1 MPKISL
7 STWSFFL
14 KMNTQ
19 RAMDFAVRHGF
30 QGIELWCNTF
40 DFWPRSVTS
49 KEIEA
54 IKATAKSNS
63 LSLAVHF
70 CMTSNNLADLNVGHL
85 NESMNQLKE
94 TIRLCRRI
102 GGEVVV
108 VHPGTC
114 PDIVTHNGHFLN
126 PRYTPAA
133 LKQAAVEQFKKSL
146 REATLFA
153 QSHDVALGLEN
164 ATHVKNSIYETIG
177 DLKEWV
183 DEIDN
188 PALGITLDLGH
199 AQFDGGVNHL
209 LRVLGSNIKHLHL
222 YDMDGTNDDQI
233 ELGTG
238 IIDWY
243 AISPFLRT
251 FPGML
256 TLEVIVREDIEGAVL
271 RSKAFLERSL
281 RGIEGAD

>member
-1 MPKISL
+1 MPIISL

-30 QGIELWCNTF
+30 EGIELWCNIF

-49 KEIEA
+49 KEIEV
-54 IKATAKSNS
+54 IKSAAKGNNM
-63 LSLAVHF
+63 SLAVHF

-102 GGEVVV
+102 GGGVVV

-114 PDIVTHNGHFLN
+114 PDIVTHNGHSLN
-126 PRYTPAA
+126 PKYTPAA
-133 LKQAAVEQFKKSL
+133 LKQAAIEQFKKSL
-146 REATLFA
+146 HEATLFA

-164 ATHVKNSIYETIG
+164 STHIRNCIHSTIG
-177 DLKEWV
+177 DLMEWV
-183 DEIDN
+183 DEIN
-188 PALGITLDLGH
+188 KPSLGITLDIGH
-199 AQFDGGVNHL
+199 AQFEGGVNHVIRL
-209 LRVLGSNIKHLHL
+209 LGSRIKHIHL
-222 YDMDGTNDDQI
+222 YDFNGTDDDQI

-243 AISPFLRT
+243 AISPFLKT

-256 TLEVIVREDIEGAVL
+256 TLEVIVREDLEGSVL
-271 RSKAFLERSL
+271 RSKAFLDRLLKEK
-281 RGIEGAD
+281 

>member
-1 MPKISL
+1 MPIISL

-30 QGIELWCNTF
+30 EGIELWCNIF

-49 KEIEA
+49 KEIEV
-54 IKATAKSNS
+54 IKSAAKGNNM
-63 LSLAVHF
+63 SLAVHF

-102 GGEVVV
+102 GGGVVV

-114 PDIVTHNGHFLN
+114 PDIVTHNGHSLN
-126 PRYTPAA
+126 PKYTPAA
-133 LKQAAVEQFKKSL
+133 LKQAAIEQFKKSL
-146 REATLFA
+146 HEATLFA

-164 ATHVKNSIYETIG
+164 STHIRNCIHSTIG
-177 DLKEWV
+177 DLMEWV
-183 DEIDN
+183 DEINN
-188 PALGITLDLGH
+188 PSLGITLDIGH
-199 AQFDGGVNHL
+199 AQFEGGVNHVIRL
-209 LRVLGSNIKHLHL
+209 LGSRIKHIHL
-222 YDMDGTNDDQI
+222 YDFNGTDDDQI

-243 AISPFLRT
+243 AISPFLKT

-256 TLEVIVREDIEGAVL
+256 TLEVIVREDLEGSVL
-271 RSKAFLERSL
+271 RSKAFLDRLLKEK
-281 RGIEGAD
+281 

>member
-14 KMNTQ
+14 KMDSRRT
-19 RAMDFAVRHGF
+19 MDFAVRHGF
-30 QGIELWCNTF
+30 EGVELWCNIF
-40 DFWPRSVTS
+40 DFWPRSVTA
-49 KEIEA
+49 KEIDV
-54 IKATAKSNS
+54 IKSAARGSN

-70 CMTSNNLADLNVGHL
+70 CMTGNNLADLNVGHL

-114 PDIVTHNGHFLN
+114 PDVVTHNGHSLN
-126 PRYTPAA
+126 PKYTPAA
-133 LKQAAVEQFKKSL
+133 LKQAAIEQFKKSL
-146 REATLFA
+146 QEATRFA
-153 QSHDVALGLEN
+153 QSHDVVLGLEN
-164 ATHVKNSIYETIG
+164 STRVKNCIHSTME
-177 DLKEWV
+177 DLMEWV
-183 DEIDN
+183 DEIHH
-188 PALGITLDLGH
+188 PSLGITLDVGH
-199 AQFDGGVNHL
+199 AQFEGGMNHIVRL
-209 LRVLGSNIKHLHL
+209 LGSRIKHVHL
-222 YDMDGTNDDQI
+222 YDISGTDNDQR

-243 AISPFLRT
+243 SIGPCLRA

-256 TLEVIVREDIEGAVL
+256 TLEIIVREDLEGAVL
-271 RSKAFLERSL
+271 RSKVFLERL
-281 RGIEGAD
+281 LKEK